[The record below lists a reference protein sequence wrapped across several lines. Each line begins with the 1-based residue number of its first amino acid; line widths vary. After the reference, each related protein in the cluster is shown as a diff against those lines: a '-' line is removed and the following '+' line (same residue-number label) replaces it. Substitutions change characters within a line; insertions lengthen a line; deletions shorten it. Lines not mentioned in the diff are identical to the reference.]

1 VQTWLLYSLL
11 CLLLWG
17 LWGFAL
23 KIAYQNLSWIQT
35 YFLSSLASFTLML
48 IIILYHRMKLPT
60 MNTATIAAIIAGIF
74 GGAGYLFFVKAL
86 EQGKASI
93 VIPLTAL
100 YPAITAIIAF
110 IVLREKISIYQ
121 GIGIL
126 LAIAASI
133 LLSMKWFI
141 RV

>member
-1 VQTWLLYSLL
+1 MQAWLLYSLL
-11 CLLLWG
+11 CLILWG

-23 KIAYQNLSWIQT
+23 KIAYQNLSWTQT

-48 IIILYHRMKLPT
+48 VIILYYRIKLPP
-60 MNTATIAAIIAGIF
+60 MNTAAIAAIIAGIF
-74 GGAGYLFFVKAL
+74 SSAGYLFFVKAL

-100 YPAITAIIAF
+100 YPAITVIIALV
-110 IVLREKISIYQ
+110 VLREKISFYQ

-126 LAIAASI
+126 LAIVASI
-133 LLSMKWFI
+133 LLSTK
-141 RV
+141 

>member
-1 VQTWLLYSLL
+1 MQTWLIYSLL

-48 IIILYHRMKLPT
+48 VIILYYRMKPPSI
-60 MNTATIAAIIAGIF
+60 NTPAIAAIIAGIF

-100 YPAITAIIAF
+100 YPAITAIIALV
-110 IVLREKISIYQ
+110 VLREKISLYQ

-126 LAIAASI
+126 LAIVASI
-133 LLSMKWFI
+133 LLSTK
-141 RV
+141 

>member
-1 VQTWLLYSLL
+1 MQAWLLYSLL
-11 CLLLWG
+11 CLILWG

-48 IIILYHRMKLPT
+48 IVILYYRMKLPPIG
-60 MNTATIAAIIAGIF
+60 TASIVAIIAGLF

-100 YPAITAIIAF
+100 YPAITAIIAL
-110 IVLREKISIYQ
+110 IVLREKISVYQ

-126 LAIAASI
+126 LAVAASI
-133 LLSMKWFI
+133 LLSMK
-141 RV
+141 

>member
-1 VQTWLLYSLL
+1 
-11 CLLLWG
+11 
-17 LWGFAL
+17 
-23 KIAYQNLSWIQT
+23 
-35 YFLSSLASFTLML
+35 
-48 IIILYHRMKLPT
+48 

-133 LLSMKWFI
+133 LLSMK
-141 RV
+141 

>member
-1 VQTWLLYSLL
+1 MQAWLLYSLL
-11 CLLLWG
+11 CLILWG

-23 KIAYQNLSWIQT
+23 KIAYQNLSWTQT
-35 YFLSSLASFTLML
+35 YFLSSLASFTFML
-48 IIILYHRMKLPT
+48 VIILYYRIKLPP
-60 MNTATIAAIIAGIF
+60 MNTAAIAAIIAGIF

-100 YPAITAIIAF
+100 YPAITAIIALV
-110 IVLREKISIYQ
+110 VLREKISFYQ

-126 LAIAASI
+126 LAILASI
-133 LLSMKWFI
+133 LLSTK
-141 RV
+141 

>member
-1 VQTWLLYSLL
+1 MQAWLLYSLL
-11 CLLLWG
+11 CLILWG

-23 KIAYQNLSWIQT
+23 KIAYQNLSWTQT

-48 IIILYHRMKLPT
+48 VIILYYRIKLPP
-60 MNTATIAAIIAGIF
+60 MNTAAIAAIIAGIF

-100 YPAITAIIAF
+100 YPAITAIIALV
-110 IVLREKISIYQ
+110 VLREKISFYQ

-126 LAIAASI
+126 LAILASI
-133 LLSMKWFI
+133 LLSTK
-141 RV
+141 

>member
-1 VQTWLLYSLL
+1 MQAWLLYSLL
-11 CLLLWG
+11 CLILWG

-23 KIAYQNLSWIQT
+23 KIAYQNLSWTQT
-35 YFLSSLASFTLML
+35 YFLSSLASFTFML
-48 IIILYHRMKLPT
+48 IVILFYRMKLPPIG
-60 MNTATIAAIIAGIF
+60 AASIAAILAGLF

-100 YPAITAIIAF
+100 YPAITVIIAL

-121 GIGIL
+121 GLGIL
-126 LAIAASI
+126 LAIIASF
-133 LLSMKWFI
+133 LLSMK
-141 RV
+141 

>member
-1 VQTWLLYSLL
+1 MQAWLLYSLL
-11 CLLLWG
+11 CLILWG

-23 KIAYQNLSWIQT
+23 KIAYQNLSWTQT
-35 YFLSSLASFTLML
+35 YFLSSLASFALML
-48 IIILYHRMKLPT
+48 IVILYYRTKIPPIG
-60 MNTATIAAIIAGIF
+60 TASIAALIAGLF

-100 YPAITAIIAF
+100 YPAITAIIALM
-110 IVLREKISIYQ
+110 VLREKISVYQ

-126 LAIAASI
+126 LAIVASI
-133 LLSMKWFI
+133 LLSMK
-141 RV
+141 

>member
-1 VQTWLLYSLL
+1 MQAWLLYSLL
-11 CLLLWG
+11 CLILWG

-23 KIAYQNLSWIQT
+23 KIAYQNLSWTQT

-48 IIILYHRMKLPT
+48 VIILYYRIKLPP
-60 MNTATIAAIIAGIF
+60 MNTAAIAAIIAGIF
-74 GGAGYLFFVKAL
+74 SSAGYLFFVKAL

-100 YPAITAIIAF
+100 YPAITVIIALV
-110 IVLREKISIYQ
+110 VLREKISFYQ

-126 LAIAASI
+126 LAILASI
-133 LLSMKWFI
+133 LLSTK
-141 RV
+141 